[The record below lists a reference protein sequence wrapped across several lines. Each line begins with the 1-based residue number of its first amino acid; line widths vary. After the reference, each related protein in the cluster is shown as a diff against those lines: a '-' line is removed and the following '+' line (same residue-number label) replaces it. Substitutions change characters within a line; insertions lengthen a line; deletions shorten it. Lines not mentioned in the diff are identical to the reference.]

1 MRSAAVAAVTV
12 ALVVEGCGGGV
23 APGPVPTPAT
33 ETPPP
38 TSPATPAPT
47 ATPTPTATTTATP
60 TVAATPTSRATA
72 TPTVAATPTSR
83 ATPTPAATPTPDA
96 TTAFRYDTYDT
107 AGAVATAGS
116 YAFLSGEDGA
126 SVVTTYEGLRDG
138 TTTALLIHK
147 SDADGTSQAD
157 VYGEV
162 AEGHLIEWLKTD
174 DCFVRYRVTDV
185 PAAEE
190 TAAYRE
196 FGVRAETYVFQGCQA
211 GSLSAGGSEGA
222 SGTATTAMTF
232 TVATELPLEH
242 LGGANLAD
250 FAVVHGPWQFAPGAS
265 REPGMRAQ
273 PRGDVSTKPFLR
285 VSEDAIEIERRTR
298 TLRTTELNV
307 ARGLPAWREPAA
319 GALPTDWTFALALG
333 GEANGYNYA
342 GYAAVWTNADG
353 YTRVEIE
360 GDYVLDGD
368 RGGASVSSYTTNQ
381 RKLVVKELR
390 TIAGRPAWVTYSPLG
405 AQHSAFFPVKVSVY
419 DAATESV
426 YRVHG
431 TGGSLLGGPSAAE
444 KVVAI
449 ACSLFW
455 SKSECAQP

>member
-1 MRSAAVAAVTV
+1 MRSAAVVAVTV

-47 ATPTPTATTTATP
+47 ATPTPTATT
-60 TVAATPTSRATA
+60 TA

-196 FGVRAETYVFQGCQA
+196 FGVRAET
-211 GSLSAGGSEGA
+211 
-222 SGTATTAMTF
+222 
-232 TVATELPLEH
+232 
-242 LGGANLAD
+242 
-250 FAVVHGPWQFAPGAS
+250 
-265 REPGMRAQ
+265 
-273 PRGDVSTKPFLR
+273 
-285 VSEDAIEIERRTR
+285 
-298 TLRTTELNV
+298 
-307 ARGLPAWREPAA
+307 
-319 GALPTDWTFALALG
+319 
-333 GEANGYNYA
+333 
-342 GYAAVWTNADG
+342 
-353 YTRVEIE
+353 
-360 GDYVLDGD
+360 
-368 RGGASVSSYTTNQ
+368 
-381 RKLVVKELR
+381 
-390 TIAGRPAWVTYSPLG
+390 
-405 AQHSAFFPVKVSVY
+405 
-419 DAATESV
+419 
-426 YRVHG
+426 
-431 TGGSLLGGPSAAE
+431 
-444 KVVAI
+444 
-449 ACSLFW
+449 
-455 SKSECAQP
+455 